1 MSDHSNAASTVAIA
15 GADPRLYNHDLAPV
29 APAGRTWGVFSIF
42 AMWMSDVHSVG
53 GYTFAASLFFLGLT
67 GWEVLLAMMVGIT
80 AVYFLMN
87 LIGRPSL
94 KYGTPF
100 PGGGADVVRRHGRQ
114 YRGRLARHRRHRLV
128 RRADLFCF
136 QSRAGAGAGVF
147 SRRRSVD
154 AWQLSRPVG
163 AGLVLVSCSCGCFSC

>member
-1 MSDHSNAASTVAIA
+1 MSVHSNQPAVVAIA
-15 GADPRLYNHDLAPV
+15 GADPRLYNGDLAPV

-67 GWEVLLAMMVGIT
+67 GWEVLLAMVVGIT

-100 PGGGADVVRRHGRQ
+100 PVVARMSFGVMGANI
-114 YRGRLARHRRHRLV
+114 A
-128 RRADLFCF
+128 
-136 QSRAGAGAGVF
+136 
-147 SRRRSVD
+147 
-154 AWQLSRPVG
+154 
-163 AGLVLVSCSCGCFSC
+163 AGLRGIVGIVAYGLQTDAASEAVKGLGPPCM